1 MAVGMRFAATLL
13 VVGALAGCSKPKV
26 TYDNVTSEK
35 VSVQTAQSVPATAS
49 APVLLKAAD
58 GVTVF
63 GLHYR
68 AEHPRAMILLFHQA
82 GSSKDEYAT
91 IAPRLVAA
99 GYSAL
104 AIDQRSGGGLY
115 GQNETAANAPHKPGE
130 SEDAGY
136 PAAEADL
143 KAALDWGVH
152 QKLPIVLW
160 GSSYSAA
167 LVFDVA
173 AQNPGKVKALLA
185 FSPGEYMPDKHF
197 VGHAASALAIPVFVD
212 SAANPEEIKA
222 AKSIADAVPGG
233 RATQYVP
240 VAGVHGSSTL
250 IPAKNP
256 RGADSNWQA
265 ALAFLKKVAP

>member
-1 MAVGMRFAATLL
+1 MRLAAASFAI
-13 VVGALAGCSKPKV
+13 ALAGCGKADV
-26 TYDNVTSEK
+26 TYDNVTTQPTQVK
-35 VSVQTAQSVPATAS
+35 PAWAPTPVQ
-49 APVLLKAAD
+49 LKAAD

-63 GLHYR
+63 GRYYDI
-68 AEHPRAMILLFHQA
+68 PRPKALILLFHQA

-91 IAPRLVAA
+91 IAPRLNTV
-99 GYSAL
+99 GYNAL
-104 AIDQRSGGGLY
+104 AIDQRSGGDLFGR
-115 GQNETAANAPHKPGE
+115 NETAANAPHKPGE

-143 KAALDWGVH
+143 KAALAWGVK
-152 QKLPIVLW
+152 QKLPVILW

-197 VGHAASALAIPVFVD
+197 VGRAASALTIPVFVD
-212 SAANPEEIKA
+212 SAANPAEIEA
-222 AKSIADAVPGG
+222 ARTIAKAVPGG

-240 VAGVHGSSTL
+240 VVGVHGSSTL
-250 IPAKNP
+250 IERKNP
-256 RGADSNWQA
+256 GGSDDHWSAVY
-265 ALAFLKKVAP
+265 AFLRKVAH